1 MIDVDNAI
9 FARWNNASL
18 NTSIATLYPGN
29 ETASP
34 EGTLLPRA
42 NVYSPSDPLTA
53 ESRGSLVKVKTYI
66 FEAWGLK
73 YETAAGYVKA
83 IAAAFLNSEMTAA
96 GSHPL
101 QMDPAVGHIMS
112 THEADCGVEKLN
124 DSIFR
129 GWYELTVR
137 WNRNKVVP

>member
-1 MIDVDNAI
+1 VIDVDNAI
-9 FARWNNASL
+9 LARWNNASL
-18 NTSIATLYPGN
+18 NSSIATLYPGG

-42 NVYSPSDPLTA
+42 NYYSPNDPLTA
-53 ESRGSLVKVKTYI
+53 ESRGSLVKMKTYI
-66 FEAWGLK
+66 FETWATK
-73 YETAAGYVKA
+73 YETAGDYVKA
-83 IAAAFLNSEMTAA
+83 ISAAFLNSESTAA

-101 QMDPAVGHIMS
+101 QMDAHVGHIMS
-112 THEADCGVEKLN
+112 THEADSGIEKLN
-124 DSIFR
+124 DALFR